1 MMNRILKRPMFRMG
15 GSSGTGITTGLD
27 RPKYQNGGGA
37 DARFFNSPQFQKPN
51 MLDVAGQKL
60 PGNALTSNLTSNLTS
75 KISSEAKRSRGI
87 GLGTIPGFITSFGLN
102 LATQS
107 PRGNIFAT
115 AAEAAKEPF
124 DTYQQAQ
131 FARKKEEREFEREK
145 ELQLLKN
152 LDEDSRIQIEKE
164 ARVLSENPN
173 SEFFGEYN
181 KALNALAQKKI
192 YGVQFMPGEE
202 RKKAIENNAANIS
215 KNMRVNSLVATRM
228 ATFEYDFP
236 SIEKKNEDLSFDI
249 ENPYWDPGRKTYKE
263 GFTYHD
269 AISGKYFTRDSDA
282 PATEGVPQGF
292 VEIQINR

>member
-1 MMNRILKRPMFRMG
+1 MRSRTLKRPMFRMG
-15 GSSGTGITTGLD
+15 GSSGTGITSGLD
-27 RPKYQNGGGA
+27 RPGYRDGPG
-37 DARFFNSPQFQKPN
+37 PN
-51 MLDVAGQKL
+51 MLDVAGPLVSRPTQ
-60 PGNALTSNLTSNLTS
+60 NSLTSNLTN

-87 GLGTIPGFITSFGLN
+87 GLGTLPGFLTSFGLN

-115 AAEAAKEPF
+115 AAEAAKDPF
-124 DTYQQAQ
+124 DTFQQAK
-131 FARKKEEREFEREK
+131 FAEAKEEREFEREK
-145 ELQLLKN
+145 ELQMLKN
-152 LDEDSRIQIEKE
+152 LDEDDRIQIQKE
-164 ARVLSENPN
+164 AQVLADNPD
-173 SEFFGEYN
+173 SEFFGQYN

-202 RKKAIENNAANIS
+202 RKKSIEANAAEIS
-215 KNMRVNSLVATRM
+215 KNMRVNSLVANRM
-228 ATFEYDFP
+228 ATFEYDFD
-236 SIEKKNEDLSFDI
+236 SIQKKNDDLSFDI
-249 ENPYWDPGRKTYKE
+249 ENPYWDPSRKTYKE

>member
-27 RPKYQNGGGA
+27 RQNYQVGGGA
-37 DARFFNSPQFQKPN
+37 DARFFNSPQSFKRPN
-51 MLDVAGQKL
+51 MLNVAGTEL
-60 PGNALTSNLTSNLTS
+60 PGNAPLTSNLTS

-124 DTYQQAQ
+124 STYQQAQ

-173 SEFFGEYN
+173 SEFFGQYN

-202 RKKAIENNAANIS
+202 RKKAIENNAATIS
-215 KNMRVNSLVATRM
+215 QNMRVNSLVATRM

-249 ENPYWDPGRKTYKE
+249 ENPYWDPNRKSYKE

-269 AISGKYFTRDSDA
+269 AISGKYFTRDSNA
-282 PATEGVPQGF
+282 PATEGVPPKF
-292 VEIQINR
+292 VEVQINR

>member
-15 GSSGTGITTGLD
+15 GSSGTGITSGLD
-27 RPKYQNGGGA
+27 QPRQNYKIAGSVRPGGG
-37 DARFFNSPQFQKPN
+37 PN
-51 MLDVAGQKL
+51 ISDVAGTLL
-60 PGNALTSNLTSNLTS
+60 PGNAPLTSNLTS

>member
-1 MMNRILKRPMFRMG
+1 MFRMG
-15 GSSGTGITTGLD
+15 GSSGTGITSGLD
-27 RPKYQNGGGA
+27 RPGYRNGPG
-37 DARFFNSPQFQKPN
+37 PN
-51 MLDVAGQKL
+51 MLDVAGRSL
-60 PGNALTSNLTSNLTS
+60 PGNALTSNLTN

-102 LATQS
+102 LATQA

-115 AAEAAKEPF
+115 AAEAAKDPF

-145 ELQLLKN
+145 ELQMLKN
-152 LDEDSRIQIEKE
+152 LDEDDRIQIQKE
-164 ARVLSENPN
+164 AQVLADNPD
-173 SEFFGEYN
+173 SEFFGQYN
-181 KALNALAQKKI
+181 KALTALSQKKI

-202 RKKAIENNAANIS
+202 RKKSIEANAAEIS
-215 KNMRVNSLVATRM
+215 KNMRVNSLVANRM
-228 ATFEYDFP
+228 ATFEYDFD
-236 SIEKKNEDLSFDI
+236 SIQKKNDDLSFDI
-249 ENPYWDPGRKTYKE
+249 QNPYWDPGRKTYKE

>member
-1 MMNRILKRPMFRMG
+1 MRNRTLMRPMFRMG
-15 GSSGTGITTGLD
+15 GSSGTGITSGLD
-27 RPKYQNGGGA
+27 RPGYRNGIG
-37 DARFFNSPQFQKPN
+37 PN
-51 MLDVAGQKL
+51 MADVAGPLVSRPTQ
-60 PGNALTSNLTSNLTS
+60 NSLTSNLTN

-102 LATQS
+102 LATQA

-115 AAEAAKEPF
+115 AAEAAKDPF

-145 ELQLLKN
+145 ELQMLKN
-152 LDEDSRIQIEKE
+152 LDEDDRIQIQKE
-164 ARVLSENPN
+164 AQVLADNPD
-173 SEFFGEYN
+173 SEFFGQYN

-202 RKKAIENNAANIS
+202 RKKSIEANAAEIS
-215 KNMRVNSLVATRM
+215 KNMRVNSLVANRM
-228 ATFEYDFP
+228 ATFEYDFD
-236 SIEKKNEDLSFDI
+236 SIQKKNDDLSFDI
-249 ENPYWDPGRKTYKE
+249 QNPYWDPSRKTYKE

>member
-1 MMNRILKRPMFRMG
+1 MRSRTLKRPMFRMG
-15 GSSGTGITTGLD
+15 GSSGTGITSGLD
-27 RPKYQNGGGA
+27 RPGYRDGPG
-37 DARFFNSPQFQKPN
+37 PN
-51 MLDVAGQKL
+51 MLDVAGPLVSRPTQ
-60 PGNALTSNLTSNLTS
+60 NSLTSNLTN

-87 GLGTIPGFITSFGLN
+87 GLGTLPGFLTSFGLN

-115 AAEAAKEPF
+115 AAEAAKDPF
-124 DTYQQAQ
+124 DTFQQAK
-131 FARKKEEREFEREK
+131 FAEAKEEREFEREK
-145 ELQLLKN
+145 ELQMLKN
-152 LDEDSRIQIEKE
+152 LDEDDRIQIQKE
-164 ARVLSENPN
+164 AQVLADNPD
-173 SEFFGEYN
+173 SEFFGQYN

-202 RKKAIENNAANIS
+202 RKKSIEANAAEIS
-215 KNMRVNSLVATRM
+215 KNMRVNSLVANRM
-228 ATFEYDFP
+228 ATFEYDFD
-236 SIEKKNEDLSFDI
+236 SIQKKNDDLSFDI

>member
-1 MMNRILKRPMFRMG
+1 MG
-15 GSSGTGITTGLD
+15 GSSGTGITSGLD
-27 RPKYQNGGGA
+27 RPGYRNGPG
-37 DARFFNSPQFQKPN
+37 PN
-51 MLDVAGQKL
+51 MLDVAGRSL
-60 PGNALTSNLTSNLTS
+60 PGNALTSNLTN

-87 GLGTIPGFITSFGLN
+87 GLGTLPGFLTSFGLN

-115 AAEAAKEPF
+115 AAEAAKDPF
-124 DTYQQAQ
+124 DTFQQAK
-131 FARKKEEREFEREK
+131 FAEAKEEREFEREK
-145 ELQLLKN
+145 ELQMLKN
-152 LDEDSRIQIEKE
+152 LDEDDRIQIQKE
-164 ARVLSENPN
+164 AQVLADNPD
-173 SEFFGEYN
+173 SEFFGQYN

-202 RKKAIENNAANIS
+202 RKKSIEANAAEIS
-215 KNMRVNSLVATRM
+215 KNMRVNSLVANRM
-228 ATFEYDFP
+228 ATFEYDFD
-236 SIEKKNEDLSFDI
+236 SIQKKNDDLSFDI
-249 ENPYWDPGRKTYKE
+249 QNPYWDPNRKTYKE

>member
-1 MMNRILKRPMFRMG
+1 MRSRTLKRPMFRMG
-15 GSSGTGITTGLD
+15 GSSGTGITSGLD
-27 RPKYQNGGGA
+27 KPRQNYQTAGSVRPGGG
-37 DARFFNSPQFQKPN
+37 PN
-51 MLDVAGQKL
+51 MFDVAGPLVSSPTQ
-60 PGNALTSNLTSNLTS
+60 NAPLTSNLTSNLTS

-107 PRGNIFAT
+107 PKGNIFAT

-131 FARKKEEREFEREK
+131 FARKKEEREFKREK

-164 ARVLSENPN
+164 ARVLSDNPN

-202 RKKAIENNAANIS
+202 RKKAIENNAATIS
-215 KNMRVNSLVATRM
+215 QNMRVNSLVATRM

-249 ENPYWDPGRKTYKE
+249 ENPYWDPNRKSYKE

-269 AISGKYFTRDSDA
+269 AISGKYFTRDSNA
-282 PATEGVPQGF
+282 PASEGVPQKF
-292 VEIQINR
+292 VEVQINR